1 VQTVSSDVLAALPFG
16 RGLPQSALEA
26 LAKRSIERRYR
37 PRQTL
42 FRAGETPIG
51 IHLVLEGQVRV
62 VREVAG
68 RRQVLHVED
77 AGGTLGEV
85 PFFSGGTYP
94 ATAIAAEPTRC
105 LILPR
110 DVIAGAIAA
119 HPELAIHLLDRLSR
133 RVRELVERLDALRF
147 SPVATRLARQ
157 LASRM
162 HPQGAAWIVALPLTQ
177 EQFAEE
183 IGTVREVLVRELRT
197 LRDGGVIASLGGG
210 RFRVLDPDRLREL
223 AAG

>member
-16 RGLPQSALEA
+16 RGLPHSALA
-26 LAKRSIERRYR
+26 TLAKRSLERRYR

-42 FRAGETPIG
+42 FRAGEVPTG

-85 PFFSGGTYP
+85 PLFSGGTYP

-110 DVIAGAIAA
+110 DVIAAAIAA
-119 HPELAIHLLDRLSR
+119 HPELAFRLLDRLSR

-147 SPVATRLARQ
+147 TPVATRLARQ

-162 HPQGAAWIVALPLTQ
+162 RAKGAAWIVALPLTQ

-197 LRDGGVIASLGGG
+197 LRDGGVISSLGGG
-210 RFRVLDPDRLREL
+210 RIRVLDPDRLRQL
-223 AAG
+223 AGG